1 MIKSAKVFVLSVFL
15 VLPLYL
21 VSGKFALATDPH
33 LFLSP
38 ASGNRSAAFNVEVK
52 VDTGGQNI
60 GGVDV
65 YMEFPKNLLKAE
77 RVDKGTALP
86 EVYSLIKN
94 DEGKLRINAYF
105 PITRAGESY
114 SGDSGLVATI
124 NFSPLGTGT
133 AAVNFICTQRTPPET
148 TDSNI
153 IEKTSVQD
161 IIVCS
166 ANVNGS
172 YTLTGGGGTPTPTPT
187 TLPNCQR
194 TCTSDRDCGGSLKC
208 QTVSGSKKCV
218 NPSCSTE
225 TDCICNRS
233 CWEICGTDSECP
245 SGLSCLQ
252 VGETKRCVKSACK
265 LKQDCD
271 CTATGNTPTPTKTL
285 TKTPT
290 PTMPVTGS
298 TTQTVGIIF
307 LGVLMLLTGS
317 ILVFRIERDG

>member
-1 MIKSAKVFVLSVFL
+1 MIKSAKALVLGVFL

-21 VSGKFALATDPH
+21 VSGTFALAADPH
-33 LFLSP
+33 LILSP
-38 ASGNRSAAFNVEVK
+38 ISGSHSAAFNVEVK
-52 VDTGGQNI
+52 VNTGGQNI

-65 YMEFPKNLLKAE
+65 YLEFPKNLLKAE

-86 EVYSLIKN
+86 EVFSLIKN
-94 DEGKLRINAYF
+94 DEGRLRINAYF

-114 SGDSGLVATI
+114 SGDGGLVATI
-124 NFSPLGTGT
+124 NFSPLTTGT
-133 AAVNFICTQRTPPET
+133 AAVNFICTPKTPPET

-187 TLPNCQR
+187 TIANCQR
-194 TCTSDRDCGGSLKC
+194 TCTSDSDCGGSLKC

-218 NPSCSTE
+218 NSSCSTE

-233 CWEICGTDSECP
+233 CWGICGTDSECP
-245 SGLSCLQ
+245 SGLNCLQ
-252 VGETKRCVKSACK
+252 INDTKRCVKAICK
-265 LKQDCD
+265 LEQDCD
-271 CTATGNTPTPTKTL
+271 CGAAGITPTPTGIVTRTL
-285 TKTPT
+285 T

-298 TTQTVGIIF
+298 TAQTMGIIF